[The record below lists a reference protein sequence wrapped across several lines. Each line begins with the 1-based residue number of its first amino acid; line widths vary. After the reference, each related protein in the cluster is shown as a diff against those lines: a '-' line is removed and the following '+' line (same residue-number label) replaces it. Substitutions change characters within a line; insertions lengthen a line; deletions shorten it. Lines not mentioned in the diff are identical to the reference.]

1 MALSSPIFI
10 CKESTCHT
18 ERGKKVL
25 LAQFLSL
32 IILIVRSTNIFS
44 LETPEADDNRK
55 VLLPPHHY
63 LLTLKLSPIEFHQIF
78 FIPSTPLSF
87 F

>member
-1 MALSSPIFI
+1 MKEGGSWPFLRLFSYEKKALVIQR
-10 CKESTCHT
+10 

-44 LETPEADDNRK
+44 LETPEADDDNRK

-63 LLTLKLSPIEFHQIF
+63 LLFSRLP
-78 FIPSTPLSF
+78 
-87 F
+87 